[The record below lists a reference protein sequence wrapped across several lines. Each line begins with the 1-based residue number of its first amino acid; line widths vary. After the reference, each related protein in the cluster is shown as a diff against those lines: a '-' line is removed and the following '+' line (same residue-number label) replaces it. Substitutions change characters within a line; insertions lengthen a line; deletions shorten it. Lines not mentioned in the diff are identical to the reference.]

1 MTGEGN
7 MKTLLKI
14 ELERA
19 FKNKWFYI
27 TLCIELVLVI
37 ADVCTVALPARM
49 AYEEFYIPVRDYQ
62 IPGTY
67 CYWMVVN
74 NGTVYR
80 LFHFIFPLL
89 ISIPYVFTIYNDI
102 KSNYVYNITS
112 RIDKSRYYL
121 SKLLTQFIVGT
132 AVVAFAL
139 ISSFVLTAAIL
150 PLEHPTKASAEYNIS
165 VTKAF
170 PELFYNHTFVSV
182 IVFIVLESVVFG
194 IIGCIGFIFSY
205 LLNNVIMVM
214 LSSFIIY
221 YMDFVL
227 SNLCGRYGS
236 LMTASKIGILHKA
249 WVTGLVAELM
259 IIAVTAVVVCIIRMK
274 KKDIL

>member
-1 MTGEGN
+1 M
-7 MKTLLKI
+7 
-14 ELERA
+14 
-19 FKNKWFYI
+19 
-27 TLCIELVLVI
+27 
-37 ADVCTVALPARM
+37 
-49 AYEEFYIPVRDYQ
+49 
-62 IPGTY
+62 
-67 CYWMVVN
+67 
-74 NGTVYR
+74 
-80 LFHFIFPLL
+80 
-89 ISIPYVFTIYNDI
+89 
-102 KSNYVYNITS
+102 
-112 RIDKSRYYL
+112 
-121 SKLLTQFIVGT
+121 
-132 AVVAFAL
+132 
-139 ISSFVLTAAIL
+139 
-150 PLEHPTKASAEYNIS
+150 
-165 VTKAF
+165 
-170 PELFYNHTFVSV
+170 
-182 IVFIVLESVVFG
+182 FIVLESVVFG

>member
-37 ADVCTVALPARM
+37 ADVRTVALPARM

-62 IPGTY
+62 IPGAY

-74 NGTVYR
+74 NGPVYR

-121 SKLLTQFIVGT
+121 SKLLTQFIVGM

-150 PLEHPTKASAEYNIS
+150 PLEHPTMASAEYNIS

-170 PELFYNHTFVSV
+170 PELFYNHTFVSA

-221 YMDFVL
+221 
-227 SNLCGRYGS
+227 G
-236 LMTASKIGILHKA
+236 LH
-249 WVTGLVAELM
+249 
-259 IIAVTAVVVCIIRMK
+259 II
-274 KKDIL
+274 